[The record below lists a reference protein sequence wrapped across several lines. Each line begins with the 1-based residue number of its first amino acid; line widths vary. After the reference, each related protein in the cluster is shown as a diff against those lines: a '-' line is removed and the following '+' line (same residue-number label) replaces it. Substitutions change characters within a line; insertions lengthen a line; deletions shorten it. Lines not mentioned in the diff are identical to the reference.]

1 MAVDHLDLSI
11 GRGEFFGL
19 LGPNGAG
26 KTTTV
31 RMISTLTPKS
41 AGSITMNGQSIDRDK
56 TALKRMIGVVPQR
69 SNLESELT
77 ARENLDVHGRVY
89 GMPTPVRRARIAELL
104 DLIQLSDRADE
115 VVKSFSGGMRQ
126 KMMIVRGMMHQ
137 PALLL
142 LDEPS
147 AGLDAGVRRKI
158 WDLLRSLKAQGVT
171 VLLTTHYIEEAEAL
185 CDRVGLMD
193 QGRLVRCG
201 TPAELIATVGAFVVD
216 YFDGEHTQTAFFD
229 SRAEAGAFA
238 AETIGAATIRSANLE
253 DVFLDLTNRQVS
265 P

>member
-147 AGLDAGVRRKI
+147 AGLDAGARRKI